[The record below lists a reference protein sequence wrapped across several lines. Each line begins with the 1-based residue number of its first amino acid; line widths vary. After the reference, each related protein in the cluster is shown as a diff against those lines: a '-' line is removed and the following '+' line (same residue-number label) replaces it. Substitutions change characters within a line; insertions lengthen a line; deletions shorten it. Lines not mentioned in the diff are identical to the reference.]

1 MSSTP
6 SITAVFDLASTLAFV
21 QTSADGQHIATLEV
35 YPSVADVLRELME
48 NGVDRFI
55 VCSSAVPK
63 EEVRATLAERLPELA
78 DALVLGRDGLGDLL
92 AQAAERRVDGVKL
105 LFVGAEAA
113 DREIVRNAGILTAP
127 HPRLALPVLR
137 GDGPLRYLRIR
148 VPLLEQTID
157 WVYALRAER
166 VVPLHLTT
174 EPGACAPT
182 IYAIADTRTT
192 AALDDLGFWV
202 DRLGAPDEPQT
213 TAIFLIRD
221 ALHEQ
226 HGFLEPIGNASSMF
240 ASEPAASRVLAST
253 HEGFLVA
260 LPGNARVDKLRFAD
274 SFDGHT
280 HRRTPSLTLLQRGC
294 TVAPRAT
301 ELTRAAAAEP
311 LSTDEQD
318 VLRRH
323 FRPDFM
329 ETTVA
334 RYAGTAP
341 GAGFDSRNVYHEGNQ
356 LAVDAL
362 IAELERVDPG
372 RLKVERHG
380 FAQDTLTNVV
390 ATLPAAAGREKE
402 GIVFIS
408 AHLDSTADCEI
419 DYDPETW
426 PAPGADDD
434 GSGMAAVLAAAHA
447 FVELSKLRPHR
458 EVRFAFFN
466 SEEIDKAGSETYT
479 NSQAALCKQV
489 TAAFHLDMI
498 GYDQKPP
505 AVFEVHA
512 GYAATKPKDAKA
524 AAARSAEQA
533 DLIEYLRPI
542 VTTLP
547 KTEITT
553 SPDESGAG
561 RSDHCMFHA
570 AGYPACWVTEDFF
583 PESGKR
589 SDKNPA
595 YHTRKDLTIKADYA
609 AQIARLVGAAAWIA
623 ATR

>member
-1 MSSTP
+1 MNLTP

-48 NGVDRFI
+48 NGVDRF
-55 VCSSAVPK
+55 VVYNSATVPK
-63 EEVRATLAERLPELA
+63 EEVRDALAEQLPELA
-78 DALVLGRDGLGDLL
+78 DALVLGRDGMGDLL
-92 AQAAERRVDGVKL
+92 AQAAERRVEGVKF

-113 DREIVRNAGILTAP
+113 DRELVRNAGILTAP

-157 WVYALRAER
+157 WVHALRAER
-166 VVPLHLTT
+166 LVPLHLTT
-174 EPGACAPT
+174 EPGAGAPT
-182 IYAIADTRTT
+182 IYAIADTGTT

-280 HRRTPSLTLLQRGC
+280 HRRTPSLTLLQAGC

-329 ETTVA
+329 DTTVA
-334 RYAGTAP
+334 KY
-341 GAGFDSRNVYHEGNQ
+341 AGFDSRNVYHKGNQ

-362 IAELERVDPG
+362 VAELDKVDPG
-372 RLKVERHG
+372 RLKAERHG

-390 ATLPAAAGREKE
+390 ATLSASPGMEKQ

-434 GSGMAAVLAAAHA
+434 
-447 FVELSKLRPHR
+447 
-458 EVRFAFFN
+458 
-466 SEEIDKAGSETYT
+466 
-479 NSQAALCKQV
+479 
-489 TAAFHLDMI
+489 
-498 GYDQKPP
+498 
-505 AVFEVHA
+505 
-512 GYAATKPKDAKA
+512 
-524 AAARSAEQA
+524 
-533 DLIEYLRPI
+533 
-542 VTTLP
+542 
-547 KTEITT
+547 
-553 SPDESGAG
+553 
-561 RSDHCMFHA
+561 
-570 AGYPACWVTEDFF
+570 
-583 PESGKR
+583 
-589 SDKNPA
+589 
-595 YHTRKDLTIKADYA
+595 
-609 AQIARLVGAAAWIA
+609 
-623 ATR
+623 